1 MAWSESRRSGT
12 SSDEGLQETFYTKWE
27 SPLNIKCTVKLE
39 LASIL
44 IRDDCFWECMYFITV
59 LCEGHVFTPVCQSF
73 CSQRGRAWWG
83 GMCGRGC
90 AWQGGMCGRG
100 HAWQGGM
107 CGKGACMAG
116 AVCGRGGGVARGCMA
131 GGAWQGACMPH
142 MPPPQTL
149 RDTVGQCAGGT
160 HPTGMHSCIYEVHK
174 IIKKISLDN
183 CDNCVLNRFG
193 KLDLCKFLQIIG
205 DKTQRKEI
213 QLFFAD

>member
-1 MAWSESRRSGT
+1 MAWSELRRSGT

-39 LASIL
+39 LASLL

-59 LCEGHVFTPVCQSF
+59 PCKGDVFTPVCQSF

-83 GMCGRGC
+83 GMCGRWC

-107 CGKGACMAG
+107 CG
-116 AVCGRGGGVARGCMA
+116 RGCVWQGEGCMA

-142 MPPPQTL
+142 MPPPRHYEIRSVNVRAVRIL
-149 RDTVGQCAGGT
+149 LE
-160 HPTGMHSCIYEVHK
+160 CILVFMK
-174 IIKKISLDN
+174 CIKLI
-183 CDNCVLNRFG
+183 
-193 KLDLCKFLQIIG
+193 
-205 DKTQRKEI
+205 RKYRLTI
-213 QLFFAD
+213 VTIVY